1 MKSNP
6 PQLSQ
11 GERDESNFIP
21 GSANYHASR
30 RWFKWNRGVLLC
42 IRFGKYLHPT
52 SRRVMKKS
60 ARIVCAMSVVVL
72 SLLPLA
78 AQETREQAVAGMRHV
93 DPKEMDS
100 TYTQPAPFAQKLIDE
115 ALAKHPEIILLAIH
129 AKPPGHKNVIVAS
142 NFGRIGKIGDEDD
155 LRCIRT
161 GKSNLELNS
170 TGKHFEDE
178 LILLDG
184 SGKTIGALGVVFNY
198 KAGDDKAALAKLAD
212 QVRDE
217 MKAKLASEAVLFG
230 PA

>member
-1 MKSNP
+1 MRKH
-6 PQLSQ
+6 
-11 GERDESNFIP
+11 
-21 GSANYHASR
+21 SA
-30 RWFKWNRGVLLC
+30 V
-42 IRFGKYLHPT
+42 
-52 SRRVMKKS
+52 
-60 ARIVCAMSVVVL
+60 VCAASLIVL
-72 SLLPLA
+72 GLA
-78 AQETREQAVAGMRHV
+78 PAIAQETRDQAVAGMRHV
-93 DPKEMDS
+93 DSKELDP
-100 TYTQPAPFAQKLIDE
+100 TYTKAAPFAQKLVDE
-115 ALAKHPEIILLAIH
+115 ALANHPEVILIAIH
-129 AKPPGHKNVIVAS
+129 AQPPGHKNLIVAS

-198 KAGDDKAALAKLAD
+198 KPGDDKAALAKIAD

-217 MKAKLASEAVLFG
+217 MKAKLPSEAVLFG